1 MFFSFLMNLFC
12 LINRANKTSVSF
24 LLSIFLFNWID
35 LVDQFEVPWGRLIQD
50 LWAARTKLNIQL
62 KKKWAP
68 TNGRGTLI
76 KHIPKTADYKWIRSY
91 GFQFSRFQILPPPPY
106 SSELLLCGTTIF
118 FSKSFPFNVFKKII
132 FRSRL
137 LSLLSSEAKEEKKS
151 LRPSNLRWRC
161 W

>member
-91 GFQFSRFQILPPPPY
+91 GFQFSRFQILPPPPTPPNWCCVEQQY
-106 SSELLLCGTTIF
+106 FFQNHFLSTSSK
-118 FSKSFPFNVFKKII
+118 KSFFVPVYCHLCLQKQKK
-132 FRSRL
+132 
-137 LSLLSSEAKEEKKS
+137 KK
-151 LRPSNLRWRC
+151 RV
-161 W
+161 